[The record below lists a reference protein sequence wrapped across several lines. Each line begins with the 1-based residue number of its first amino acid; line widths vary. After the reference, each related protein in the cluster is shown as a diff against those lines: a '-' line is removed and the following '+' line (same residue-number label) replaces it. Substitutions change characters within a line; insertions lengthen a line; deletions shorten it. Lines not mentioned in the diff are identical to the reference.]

1 MRQRACDAA
10 AGGAGAAQGFEI
22 VGVELA
28 EEMLAAAAE
37 KRTRGAGRAA
47 CLTLTRGDMRT
58 WRTDELFDLVI
69 TPCSSLCHLL
79 TLPDRLAAWRTAW
92 LALARAVGS
101 SPTSAM
107 PNLAV
112 YADSCQ
118 TPPRALVEIDLD
130 TSPPDG
136 SARLVRYKTTR
147 YLPHEQRAQV
157 RFLYDRFTPE
167 DPWTAK

>member
-1 MRQRACDAA
+1 
-10 AGGAGAAQGFEI
+10 
-22 VGVELA
+22 
-28 EEMLAAAAE
+28 MLVA
-37 KRTRGAGRAA
+37 
-47 CLTLTRGDMRT
+47 
-58 WRTDELFDLVI
+58 F
-69 TPCSSLCHLL
+69 HLL

-92 LALARAVGS
+92 LALAPGGRFVADIS
-101 SPTSAM
+101 M

-130 TSPPDG
+130 ASPPDG

-167 DPWTAK
+167 EPVDRYVSDFESHVYFPCELQLLFLHTGFELEETFGSYFERPLRPTSREMLVIGRRP